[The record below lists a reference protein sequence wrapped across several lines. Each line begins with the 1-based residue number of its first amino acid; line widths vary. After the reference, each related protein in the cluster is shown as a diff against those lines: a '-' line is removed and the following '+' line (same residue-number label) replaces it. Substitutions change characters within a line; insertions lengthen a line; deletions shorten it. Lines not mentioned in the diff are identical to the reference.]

1 MVSRKY
7 KILSISLKEKKKNRY
22 VITLS
27 NNNTFEVSEDVLI
40 DKSLYLNKEIYKADL
55 DKILLSESFSGIR
68 ESALVFLSYR
78 MRSKKELYQKLVK
91 KGYKN
96 DMILETISDFEKKG
110 WLDDEKFGLAYSR
123 EQINRNSLGPI
134 ALKYKLKQFLD
145 SEELIQQISS
155 AIYSEIETEEIIKKV
170 LLRYKASVIA
180 DDERLKRKL
189 INKLKRKGHYWQD
202 IDSVLNNYLS
212 PQNFN

>member
-96 DMILETISDFEKKG
+96 DMVLETISDFEKKG

>member
-155 AIYSEIETEEIIKKV
+155 AIYSEIEIEEIIKKV

>member
-1 MVSRKY
+1 MLRKY

-96 DMILETISDFEKKG
+96 DMVLETISDFEKKG

>member
-68 ESALVFLSYR
+68 ESSLVFLSYR

-110 WLDDEKFGLAYSR
+110 WLDDETFGLAYSR

>member
-1 MVSRKY
+1 MLRKY

-134 ALKYKLKQFLD
+134 ALKYKLKEYID
-145 SEELIQQISS
+145 SDDLI
-155 AIYSEIETEEIIKKV
+155 
-170 LLRYKASVIA
+170 RSVI
-180 DDERLKRKL
+180 EKVYKEFSL
-189 INKLKRKGHYWQD
+189 YD
-202 IDSVLNNYLS
+202 IILSVLKKYNPDKINSDNNLRSKSSKLCIYD
-212 PQNFN
+212 N

>member
-68 ESALVFLSYR
+68 ESSLVFLSYR

>member
-1 MVSRKY
+1 MVLRKY
-7 KILSISLKEKKKNRY
+7 KILSISLKKKNRY

-27 NNNTFEVSEDVLI
+27 NNITFEVSEHVLI
-40 DKSLYLNKEIYKADL
+40 EKSLYLNKEIYKADL
-55 DKILLSESFSGIR
+55 DKILLSESFSDIR

-96 DMILETISDFEKKG
+96 DMVLETISEFENKG

-155 AIYSEIETEEIIKKV
+155 AIYSEIEIEEIIQKV
-170 LLRYKASVIA
+170 LIRYKASVIA

-212 PQNFN
+212 PPNLN

>member
-55 DKILLSESFSGIR
+55 DKILLSESFSDIR

-96 DMILETISDFEKKG
+96 DMVLETISDFENKG

-123 EQINRNSLGPI
+123 EQIKRNSLGPI

-155 AIYSEIETEEIIKKV
+155 AIYSEIEIEEIIKKV

-180 DDERLKRKL
+180 DDERLKQKL

>member
-7 KILSISLKEKKKNRY
+7 KILSISLKEKIKNRY

-55 DKILLSESFSGIR
+55 DKILLSESFSDIR

-78 MRSKKELYQKLVK
+78 MRSKKEMYQKLVK

-96 DMILETISDFEKKG
+96 DMVLETISDFENKG

-145 SEELIQQISS
+145 SEDLIQQISS
-155 AIYSEIETEEIIKKV
+155 AIYSEIEIEEIIKTV
-170 LLRYKASVIA
+170 LFRYKASVIA
-180 DDERLKRKL
+180 DDKRLKRKL

-212 PQNFN
+212 PPNLN